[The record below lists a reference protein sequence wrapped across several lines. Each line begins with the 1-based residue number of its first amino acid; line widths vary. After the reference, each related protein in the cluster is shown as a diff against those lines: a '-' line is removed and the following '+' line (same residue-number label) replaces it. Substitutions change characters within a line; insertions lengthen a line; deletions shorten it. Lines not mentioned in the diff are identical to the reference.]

1 MTRALYFGTR
11 LTDASLTPGPDAH
24 LGTNLRRLARQP
36 PVAPGR
42 PQQPSL
48 DPITGRTATM
58 LIVAE
63 GTIHQPVGDQ
73 SRRAA
78 AAWLGPMTDA
88 GIFHGGWIDERGNRL
103 WVVLSA
109 ADLDEAAVGPR
120 SCACSRSTRP
130 RAALSSSSRPGC
142 SRDAVAAWPLPVPA
156 GSRVQAESTI
166 RHQNPGRIPRLRR
179 VREEPVVEVSDPI
192 PKCRPLG
199 VGRRGQEI
207 NMAGRPV
214 KGCLRR

>member
-103 WVVLSA
+103 WMVLSA
-109 ADLDEAAVGPR
+109 SDLDEVQER
-120 SCACSRSTRP
+120 
-130 RAALSSSSRPGC
+130 L
-142 SRDAVAAWPLPVPA
+142 DNLPP
-156 GSRVQAESTI
+156 
-166 RHQNPGRIPRLRR
+166 
-179 VREEPVVEVSDPI
+179 VSDGSVSFTLAQVSAI
-192 PKCRPLG
+192 RFS
-199 VGRRGQEI
+199 
-207 NMAGRPV
+207 
-214 KGCLRR
+214 